1 MSLWWDGAKRE
12 WGWSTRRHGFGPA
25 EARRKQLLCSATPCC
40 KTLSRHFSPALS
52 PGGPYKKP
60 FPWVSYK
67 PFSLVTAWQ
76 GLGAS
81 GGCSRGAHTLPSPTA
96 SEQRAGC
103 SVCLPM
109 GHRALTLAVPSNFRA
124 ELGPRGHTRCLPLPS
139 EDLDH
144 GNPESCRMPRGAQ
157 PRSGHSEP
165 GVDVCQTPWAVRT
178 SAAEAAM
185 CCAPAY
191 CWLSAHVSWGC

>member
-1 MSLWWDGAKRE
+1 MRMGLVHPWTRLLSGRGKEKAAAVLCHSLLQDLE
-12 WGWSTRRHGFGPA
+12 QTLLSSSVSRR
-25 EARRKQLLCSATPCC
+25 
-40 KTLSRHFSPALS
+40 AL
-52 PGGPYKKP
+52 KKP

-81 GGCSRGAHTLPSPTA
+81 GGCSRGARTLPSPTA

-144 GNPESCRMPRGAQ
+144 GSPESCRMPRGAQ